1 MIRIKIETG
10 GAAFK
15 DEFFDNDYAFRQRET
30 ARILRKLAEALEDA
44 SEFGKEI
51 NWCSLMDINGN
62 RVGEFKSTR

>member
-15 DEFFDNDYAFRQRET
+15 DEFFHNDYAFRQRET
-30 ARILRKLAEALEDA
+30 ARILRGLAEKLEVA
-44 SEFGKEI
+44 SEMGKEI
-51 NWCSLMDINGN
+51 DWCSLMDINGN